1 MAHFGREELID
12 CVRHAVALDDAT
24 GFAPRVLGRPTVRSK
39 PGGLPLELTQRTERP
54 EEDDP
59 SPPFKFAQ
67 LAAEVERTSVVCRA
81 GVLKRA
87 KNVQNL
93 VDARRQQKPKLDV
106 ESAREY
112 FKPKSVPDSPRPS
125 TSLFSQLLEQ
135 SGTAEKT
142 RFGEFSKFEAL
153 ENEPHSRT
161 INVIFPFAARR
172 PNETPK
178 MLEVRVKE
186 SALVEEFIG
195 LCCFLYTTAG
205 FKPECASPANYSLY
219 LADETFDFDVE
230 LPALD
235 RHRPVADCHFTMLAM
250 VQTEE
255 GEHVESEK
263 YLVSVHQ
270 TNGHRFVFELDSLNH
285 TLEWLRD
292 KSAQRCAEMIGR
304 MPKMGNLRKIAY
316 QLETLD
322 GPDQPLKLTNTIA
335 SVGTLEFLLIRHN
348 SSRGDFVPQMRET
361 HDSSLRTPLF
371 VQTKQRPADLRHA
384 PLMSTPSN
392 SSTAS
397 PLGKTDSPTTPVSR
411 SNFFALG
418 SGPIVQEYQVERL
431 HRLKAKWAAK
441 LAIREDCLEIV
452 PVIFESKRK
461 FVPQSTQKSTVLSWE
476 LVGGIEHVER
486 NNGRRLLKIVWL
498 PMSPEVFAL
507 QGRFKQQV
515 GRPPRKPSA
524 FDDFYQDAP
533 SSTGRRTS
541 SSQSGGTTSDSSSSK
556 TRGMTDDSLPDSS
569 DEATLQ
575 QLLQAYEGM
584 SWKILQI
591 ETNDED
597 ARDIAAKAMEL
608 VEAKRSV
615 VRLLFANSAGG
626 TRRVRTAAEFT
637 FAPKEPPVHPAVS
650 NGKRASTV
658 GISASPSAPNL
669 RKRMSVNPFPTFT
682 RMFSKPDG

>member
-24 GFAPRVLGRPTVRSK
+24 GFAPRVLGRPTIGHDQN

-67 LAAEVERTSVVCRA
+67 LAAEAERTSAVCRA

-106 ESAREY
+106 ESARVY
-112 FKPKSVPDSPRPS
+112 FKPKNVPDSP
-125 TSLFSQLLEQ
+125 Q

-205 FKPECASPANYSLY
+205 FKPEWQVLQSFRSSCARRLVPLPPTTRSTWPTRRSTSTSSCPLWIATDRSPTATS
-219 LADETFDFDVE
+219 
-230 LPALD
+230 
-235 RHRPVADCHFTMLAM
+235 RCSRM

-255 GEHVESEK
+255 GEQAESEK

-292 KSAQRCAEMIGR
+292 KSAQRSAEMVGR
-304 MPKMGNLRKIAY
+304 MPKMGNLRS
-316 QLETLD
+316 ETSDKSPTNWKHLD

-348 SSRGDFVPQMRET
+348 SSRGDFVPQTRES

-397 PLGKTDSPTTPVSR
+397 PLGKTDSPTTPVFR

-418 SGPIVQEYQVERL
+418 SGPIVQGVPT
-431 HRLKAKWAAK
+431 
-441 LAIREDCLEIV
+441 IREDCLEIV

-461 FVPQSTQKSTVLSWE
+461 FVPPILAEVDRFV
-476 LVGGIEHVER
+476 VGV
-486 NNGRRLLKIVWL
+486 GRRLLKIVWL

-507 QGRFKQQV
+507 QGRFKQQA

-556 TRGMTDDSLPDSS
+556 TRGMTEDSLPDSS

-575 QLLQAYEGM
+575 QLLQAYEAM

-597 ARDIAAKAMEL
+597 ARDIAAKVRA
-608 VEAKRSV
+608 VFFNRDGARRIEAIGRSSA
-615 VRLLFANSAGG
+615 VREFGRRHAARPDS
-626 TRRVRTAAEFT
+626 RRVHVR
-637 FAPKEPPVHPAVS
+637 APKEPPVHPAVS

-669 RKRMSVNPFPTFT
+669 RKRMSVNPVPIFT